1 MKTNMINSIIRF
13 GLVLLCCVAI
23 TSCQYDEIASADY
36 PDELIYLPVAV
47 NGIYVIDNLA
57 TPTLADPTSGNTFR
71 FTVNPDSNEF
81 NVPLAVYRSGIK
93 GEKSIIVDIT
103 ANTDTV
109 VKLIAAG
116 TTALENTELLPAD
129 KYSFTPSLKVDGGSD
144 VGSFNLIIDLDFL
157 KANAPNKK
165 YAIGISVSSPDRK
178 SNPIYSTAIILI
190 DTKFIVPIPEFSFLA
205 DDVNNKIIKFM
216 DASKYTASYAWDFGD
231 GSTSE
236 TQNPVHTY
244 AAIGN
249 YSVKL
254 SAKGVLGDVA
264 VYTATVS
271 ITN

>member
-1 MKTNMINSIIRF
+1 MINSIIRL
-13 GLVLLCCVAI
+13 GLVLLCLTAI

-57 TPTLADPTSGNTFR
+57 TPTLADPTSGNTYR
-71 FTVNPDSNEF
+71 FTVNPDANEF
-81 NVPLAVYRSGIK
+81 NVPLAVYRSGIEGK
-93 GEKSIIVDIT
+93 KSISVDI
-103 ANTDTV
+103 AVNTDTIT
-109 VKLIAAG
+109 KLIAAEAAG
-116 TTALENTELLPAD
+116 FENTELLPAD
-129 KYSFTPSLKVDGGSD
+129 KYSLTSSVKIDGGSD

-165 YAIGISVSSPDRK
+165 YAIGVSVSSPDRK

-205 DDVNNKIIKFM
+205 DNVNNKKIIFM

-236 TQNPVHTY
+236 AQNPVHTY
-244 AAIGN
+244 AAAGTYTVN
-249 YSVKL
+249 L
-254 SAKGVLGDVA
+254 TTTGVVGDVA

-271 ITN
+271 ITD